1 MTPDQLR
8 VFKVMGI
15 DPTKGAEAL
24 KEREAQRARL
34 GYPQR
39 KKAPPQVFD
48 GYTAEQIKTLR
59 DLGIDAVPGKP
70 PAPLPRV
77 AHAAQPEALGL
88 TEAERAACAQV
99 GIEFRDF
106 AAVKKK
112 LASPDLS
119 VPKIVDTIGGIG
131 LTADE
136 TALLDRLNIDRDKLA
151 EAILKQKKDDAVWKL
166 TEKLGFPIGGG
177 VFKKDFC

>member
-15 DPTKGAEAL
+15 DPAKAAEGL
-24 KEREAQRARL
+24 KERAAERTRL
-34 GYPQR
+34 GYPP

-48 GYTAEQIKTLR
+48 GYTAEQIRTLR

-70 PAPLPRV
+70 PAPLPRE
-77 AHAAQPEALGL
+77 AHAAQPDALGL

-106 AAVKKK
+106 AAVKQK

-119 VPKIVDTIGGIG
+119 IPKIVDTIGGIG
-131 LTADE
+131 LTAAE
-136 TALLDRLNIDRDKLA
+136 SALLDRLDIDRDALA
-151 EAILKQKKDDAVWKL
+151 EAMLKQKKDDDVWKL

-177 VFKKDFC
+177 VFKKGLC